1 MARSRASDDRFGMQ
15 TTTTPISR
23 IQDRVNIR
31 PLAQTDRAG
40 LGLEFLQLSAQ
51 TRRRR
56 FGAAVSRLSEH
67 DLDRLTNVD
76 HHAHEALGAID
87 RDTGQIV
94 GVARYIALPDDPGA
108 AEVAIE
114 VADEWQGRGIGRR
127 LMRELIDRARA
138 EGIARLVAYVSNDNH
153 PVLAWIARSGGTV
166 QADSGDARV
175 FTIPIVDVAYA
186 RRAA

>member
-1 MARSRASDDRFGMQ
+1 MQ
-15 TTTTPISR
+15 TTATPISR
-23 IQDRVNIR
+23 LHDGVDIR
-31 PLAQTDRAG
+31 PLTEADRAG
-40 LGLEFLQLSAQ
+40 LGLEFSHLSAE

-56 FGAAVSRLSEH
+56 FGATVSRLSEG
-67 DLDRLTNVD
+67 DLDQLTNVD
-76 HHAHEALGAID
+76 HHTHEALAAID

-94 GVARYIALPDDPGA
+94 GVARYIALLDDPGA

-114 VADEWQGRGIGRR
+114 VADEWQRRGIGRC

-138 EGIARLVAYVSNDNH
+138 AGIARLVAYVSADNH

-166 QADSGDARV
+166 QDDSGDARV
-175 FTIPIVDVAYA
+175 FGIPIVGVAAA